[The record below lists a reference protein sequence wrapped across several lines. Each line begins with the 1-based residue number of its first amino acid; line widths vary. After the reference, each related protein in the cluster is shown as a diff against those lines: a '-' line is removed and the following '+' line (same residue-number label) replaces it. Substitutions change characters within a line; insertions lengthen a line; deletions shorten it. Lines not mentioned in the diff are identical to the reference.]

1 MARGEAGAQRG
12 GCHGGPGSEEE
23 GQDQVPRQ
31 VRRTEWAKEALGNLG
46 PPGCEGGGGDML
58 VFSGHNRRRE
68 VASGLGGQKV
78 GLMGI

>member
-23 GQDQVPRQ
+23 GQGQVPRQ

-46 PPGCEGGGGDML
+46 HLVVRGEEGTCSCFQGTIEGEKWHLGL
-58 VFSGHNRRRE
+58 EGRRW
-68 VASGLGGQKV
+68 V
-78 GLMGI
+78 